1 MPLVTR
7 ALLGVACIVCIA
19 SCAGTTSA
27 QAAPF
32 YRRSHSLDITG
43 TNPRDSIVLV
53 ATGARADKL
62 AIAMT
67 FFVNGAV
74 AHVQR
79 WTSADAL
86 ADDALLKEPPAK
98 VGMYLRAALDATLA
112 QTKREP
118 INAEQV
124 QHMGDAALLKRIT
137 PRPTHQLALSF
148 GVENTLY
155 FVWNPTKRKLELFME
170 CC

>member
-1 MPLVTR
+1 MPNVRRLTIV
-7 ALLGVACIVCIA
+7 ALCTVVA
-19 SCAGTTSA
+19 SA
-27 QAAPF
+27 PAAAQQPF
-32 YRRSHSLDITG
+32 YRKSHLLDITG
-43 TNPRDSIVLV
+43 KNPRDSIVLV
-53 ATGARADKL
+53 ATGPRAERLK
-62 AIAMT
+62 IAMT
-67 FFVNGAV
+67 FYVNGAV
-74 AHVQR
+74 AHVQQ
-79 WTSADAL
+79 WGSGDELDGQDSLKSNATKLSAY
-86 ADDALLKEPPAK
+86 
-98 VGMYLRAALDATLA
+98 MRSRLDATLA
-112 QTKREP
+112 QTQRGP